1 MKEISKKIIA
11 IIFTMLMLVNS
22 SFLTLISV
30 AVEEIQN
37 TEDTSKI
44 NAEVELDVEKY
55 VNYDFEDKKGT
66 LLKLNLSTGI
76 KYDEE
81 QEYKPIKSTATEL
94 IAPQIKEEYPERI
107 EVQAI
112 STRATNGS
120 EAAKDWNY
128 EYEASTGKIKYNN
141 SYGKS

>member
-44 NAEVELDVEKY
+44 NAEVELEVEK
-55 VNYDFEDKKGT
+55 
-66 LLKLNLSTGI
+66 
-76 KYDEE
+76 
-81 QEYKPIKSTATEL
+81 
-94 IAPQIKEEYPERI
+94 
-107 EVQAI
+107 
-112 STRATNGS
+112 
-120 EAAKDWNY
+120 
-128 EYEASTGKIKYNN
+128 
-141 SYGKS
+141 

>member
-1 MKEISKKIIA
+1 MKEVSKKIMA

-37 TEDTSKI
+37 IVDTSKI
-44 NAEVELDVEKY
+44 NAEVELEVEKY

-66 LLKLNLSTGI
+66 LLKFSLNTGI
-76 KYDEE
+76 KYDEG
-81 QEYKPIKSTATEL
+81 QEYKPIKTTMTEL
-94 IAPQIKEEYPERI
+94 IVPQIMDEYPEKV

-112 STRATNGS
+112 STKATNGS
-120 EAAKDWNY
+120 DIA
-128 EYEASTGKIKYNN
+128 
-141 SYGKS
+141 